1 MCDFSLTHAL
11 SRPAVVGDELIV
23 KNFGLGTNGF
33 ADANSDQE
41 IAVCVMPGTEIAFE
55 KPIDIICAD
64 VGRSQYSV
72 VIFRQIDKD
81 VQNTHHDV
89 VEFPDGNTV
98 KLTHLSPGQR
108 ARVLQLPA
116 SPKTVEEVKEQAR
129 AVFAG

>member
-1 MCDFSLTHAL
+1 MCDFSLQHAL
-11 SRPAVVGDELIV
+11 SRPATVGDELIV

-33 ADANSDQE
+33 ADVNNQDM
-41 IAVCVMPGTEIAFE
+41 AVCVMPGTEIAFE
-55 KPIDIICAD
+55 KPIDITSSD

-72 VIFRQIDKD
+72 VIFRQVDKD
-81 VQNTHHDV
+81 VPHTHHDV
-89 VEFPDGNTV
+89 VEFPDGNTA

-116 SPKTVEEVKEQAR
+116 APKTVEEVREQTR